1 MSAVQST
8 REAAPPAALRPSEY
22 TAALIQVLHERA
34 DRVRG
39 AAVLDM
45 GCGSGVV
52 LAAAAVLGARSVT
65 GIDIEADAVASS
77 AELLR
82 AIDADVQVCCLRSD
96 LWRDVPP
103 GRYDVVVANLPQFPL
118 AATDLPGRLP
128 TWSAGGR
135 DGRLLL
141 DPFLD
146 GLVERLAPD
155 GMAFLTHNAFIGI
168 AASRDRLARHGLELG
183 TVSRVMVALPAEKLA
198 RMTPELLAA
207 ESGRTIHRYGPYAFG
222 EMHVVAIGRSPLA

>member
-1 MSAVQST
+1 MRMEQ
-8 REAAPPAALRPSEY
+8 RGIEPAPPAALRPSEY

-52 LAAAAVLGARSVT
+52 LAAAAALGARSVT

-103 GRYDVVVANLPQFPL
+103 GRYDIVVANLPQFPL

-141 DPFLD
+141 DPFLE
-146 GLVERLAPD
+146 GLAGQLAPD
-155 GMAFLTHNAFIGI
+155 GAAFLTHNAFVDIP
-168 AASRDRLARHGLELG
+168 ASRELAARYGLTLA
-183 TVSRVMVALPAEKLA
+183 SVARTLVVLPPEKLA

-207 ESGRTIHRYGPYAFG
+207 ESGRTIHRYGSYAFG
-222 EMHVVAIGRSPLA
+222 EMHVVSVGRGTVR